1 MMSRY
6 RLKRNLRSIQGA
18 DFFKDEVVEGSLN
31 PDGLHI
37 DIVRDN
43 KFKNNINTLINYSDV
58 EKVSND
64 TPLTDAK
71 KVKEY
76 VIKSNKTIATSM
88 SIGALGGL
96 SLAFFKKQGFLE
108 YVAFSLLGSIAGLL
122 IGNEINKRRKV
133 EIITIVDSKDNKE
146 NINEK

>member
-1 MMSRY
+1 M
-6 RLKRNLRSIQGA
+6 
-18 DFFKDEVVEGSLN
+18 
-31 PDGLHI
+31 
-37 DIVRDN
+37 
-43 KFKNNINTLINYSDV
+43 
-58 EKVSND
+58 
-64 TPLTDAK
+64 
-71 KVKEY
+71 KEY
-76 VIKSNKTIATSM
+76 VVKSNKTIATSM

>member
-1 MMSRY
+1 MSRY
-6 RLKRNLRSIQGA
+6 KLKRDLISIQGA
-18 DFFKDEVVEGSLN
+18 NFFKDEIVEGSLN

-43 KFKNNINTLINYSDV
+43 KSKKNINTLINYSDV
-58 EKVSND
+58 EKVSKD
-64 TPLTDAK
+64 TPLTDDA

-76 VIKSNKTIATSM
+76 VSKSNKTIATSM

-96 SLAFFKKQGFLE
+96 SLAYFKKQGFLE
-108 YVAFSLLGSIAGLL
+108 YVAFTVLGSIAGLL
-122 IGNEINKRRKV
+122 IGNEINKRRKID
-133 EIITIVDSKDNKE
+133 IIPVIDSKDNKE